1 MISKE
6 QVVKIHQIL
15 IKRFGGI
22 QGIRDLSMLESSI
35 ERPNSG
41 IEDKEFYPTPEEKA
55 AAVIESI
62 ITNHPFN
69 DGNKRTGYVLMRLIL
84 LEYNLDI
91 DASGSEKYKFVMEI
105 ASGNRDY
112 DSILNWIRSRIRK
125 T

>member
-55 AAVIESI
+55 AAIIESI
-62 ITNHPFN
+62 VTNHPFN
-69 DGNKRTGYVLMRLIL
+69 DGNKRTGYVLMRLTL

-91 DASGSEKYKFVMEI
+91 DASRSEKYKFVMEI
-105 ASGNRDY
+105 ASGNEDY
-112 DSILNWIRSRIRK
+112 NSILNWIRSRIVK
-125 T
+125 I